1 MAIELY
7 EHQLR
12 AIERLKNG
20 AILQGGVGSG
30 KSRTALAYFYFKV
43 CKGQLEINGKG
54 EFAEMKHPRDLYII
68 TTARKRDTLDWEKEC
83 APFCLTRERETSVSG
98 IQVTVDSWNNIKKYT
113 EAKDA
118 FFIFDEQR
126 VVGYG
131 AWTQAFLKITK
142 NNLWILLSATPGDT
156 WMDYLPVFIANGF
169 YKSKN
174 EFVKRH
180 VIYSYGFTKFPRI
193 DRYVETKR
201 LERLRNDI
209 LVTMEYEKP
218 TVPHHETWE
227 CEYDKALYRH
237 VMRDRWD
244 PWKDEPIQDVS
255 GLCYVLRRVA
265 NGDPSRIDILE
276 KILKDHPKVIV
287 FYNFN
292 YELAMLRDFA
302 ERMDILCREW
312 NGQKHEL
319 IPTGDRWMYLVQYTA
334 GAEGWNCIE
343 TDTLIFYS
351 QNYSYKIMQ
360 QSAGRIDRMNTPF
373 TDLYYFHL
381 RSSAPID
388 LAILKA
394 LKNKKDF
401 NESRYFMPEKP
412 RVKNIRYNR

>member
-7 EHQLR
+7 DHQLS

-30 KSRTALAYFYFKV
+30 KSRTALAYFYLKV
-43 CKGQLEINGKG
+43 CEGEMEINGQG
-54 EFAEMKHPRDLYII
+54 SFRHMKHPTDLYII

-83 APFCLTRERETSVSG
+83 APFCLTRERALSVSQ

-113 EAKDA
+113 EVKDC

-131 AWTQAFLKITK
+131 AWTQSFLKITK
-142 NNLWILLSATPGDT
+142 QNRWILLSATPGDC

-180 VIYSYGFTKFPRI
+180 VVYSYGFTKFPRI
-193 DRYVETKR
+193 DRYVETRR
-201 LERLRNDI
+201 LERLRDDI
-209 LVTMEYEKP
+209 LVKMEFERS
-218 TVPHHETWE
+218 TVPHHMTRT
-227 CEYDKALYRH
+227 CDYDRGLYRH
-237 VMRDRWD
+237 VMRDRWN
-244 PWKDEPIQDVS
+244 PYKDEPIQDIS
-255 GLCYVLRRVA
+255 GLCHVLRRVV
-265 NGDPSRIDILE
+265 NSDPSRIDILRG
-276 KILKDHPKVIV
+276 ILEEHPKAIV

-292 YELAMLRDFA
+292 YELALLREFA
-302 ERMDILCREW
+302 KDMDILCSEW
-312 NGQKHEL
+312 NGCKHEL
-319 IPTGDRWMYLVQYTA
+319 IPTGDRWLYLVQYTA
-334 GAEGWNCIE
+334 GAEGWNCVE

-373 TDLYYFHL
+373 VDLYYFHF
-381 RSSAPID
+381 RSMAPID
-388 LAILKA
+388 LAIQKA
-394 LKNKKDF
+394 LDNKKDF
-401 NESRYFMPEKP
+401 NESRYFTYK
-412 RVKNIRYNR
+412 RASR